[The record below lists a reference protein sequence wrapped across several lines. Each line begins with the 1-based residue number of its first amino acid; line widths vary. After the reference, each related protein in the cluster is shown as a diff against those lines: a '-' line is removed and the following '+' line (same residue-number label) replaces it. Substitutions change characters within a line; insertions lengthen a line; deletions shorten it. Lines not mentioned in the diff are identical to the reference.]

1 MPPLDEISPRCPLN
15 PRHPEAFRALPVRG
29 PDLLRAAAA
38 GGGRE
43 PSPDLPSSQVHVA
56 SVGLDQLDSMRAIGR
71 MIGRRLPISSSSYN
85 ITRHEAP
92 TFVHYPKMRWGIRPR
107 QRDA

>member
-15 PRHPEAFRALPVRG
+15 PRHPEAFERCRSGGRTSCARRP
-29 PDLLRAAAA
+29 PA
-38 GGGRE
+38 GGRE